1 MFEQRRI
8 CRLIFP
14 IAILAL
20 LLGTTLGMVWHHH
33 QTESAADTCPICHL
47 SHVAVEPVVADI
59 QVHAPVPTGDALEPQ
74 LVRFALSLVP
84 RDVPARG
91 PPA

>member
-1 MFEQRRI
+1 MSDLKRI
-8 CRLIFP
+8 WRLTLP

-33 QTESAADTCPICHL
+33 QTESSADTCPICHL
-47 SHVAVEPVVADI
+47 SHVVIEPIVADI
-59 QVHAPVPTGDALEPQ
+59 QVHAPVPIGDALEQQ
-74 LVRFALSLVP
+74 LVRFAPNLFP